1 MATVAPYGTW
11 ASPVS
16 AESLAKGAIG
26 VSSPRAVDG
35 RLYWLENRPE
45 ERGRLVA
52 VTGDADG
59 YRELTPEGFNVRT
72 RVHEYGGAPY
82 TVIGERLFFAN
93 FADQCLYAQTGDQAP
108 VALTPDG
115 YRYADLVGRPGGG
128 LIGVREGHTD

>member
-26 VSSPRAVDG
+26 VSSPRAIDG

-45 ERGRLVA
+45 QRGRLVA

-59 YRELTPEGFNVRT
+59 FRELTPEGFNVRT

-82 TVIGERLFFAN
+82 TVIDETLYFAN
-93 FADQCLYAQTGDQAP
+93 FADQRLYCQTSDEAP
-108 VALTPDG
+108 IALTPEG
-115 YRYADLVGRPGGG
+115 YRYADLIERPRRG
-128 LIGVREGHTD
+128 LIGVRED